1 MKLFDLGIFSG
12 FAYLGYT
19 NAGDFFGNIMALM
32 AVIWCWQIVALELE
46 ERNNKR
52 LDSSEEED

>member
-1 MKLFDLGIFSG
+1 MRLFDLALFTA
-12 FAYLGYT
+12 FAYFGYT
-19 NAGDFFGNIMALM
+19 NAGDFFGNIMSLLTLL
-32 AVIWCWQIVALELE
+32 WGWQIVALELE